1 MAAPRKTADGGIETD
16 TGVIGSTYKKPAKG
30 MTSQGGQMTPDGVIG
45 KPAIGQ
51 PSSAPVAAATPTT
64 FPAAP
69 PLKTAPAGIVTATGV
84 TRAGYQEPPAGYTSE
99 GGRITSTGVIGKT
112 FGTPSSGTAV
122 TALPLDTF
130 SKDWRISKDGEG
142 GFHLVAPNSRAEE
155 GHTFVE
161 GSNTTNAT
169 DAMWKFRGMR
179 NTARNAAAKANP
191 PDPNAES
198 EKSEPKK
205 EWSPMGFDAVA
216 NSRPVPIIPEGEK
229 AKPNWWANLKGTS
242 LDAPARL
249 RGAASSE
256 WTGENYNALNRN
268 AGDQQASF
276 TDMQKRAM
284 PDSGITGGAEEDLH
298 KADLLA
304 RGETEQTDV
313 INAKGEIVPQLFR
326 RAPQF
331 EEDQTMSAAK
341 ERRLMARSRKWL
353 QTESAQKSWRGRVF
367 NKGK

>member
-1 MAAPRKTADGGIETD
+1 MASARKTAVETAVDGGTITD
-16 TGVIGSTYKKPAKG
+16 TGVIGKG
-30 MTSQGGQMTPDGVIG
+30 YIPDGGTITDTGVIG
-45 KPAIGQ
+45 KSFIGK
-51 PSSAPVAAATPTT
+51 PSSAPVATATPAT
-64 FPAAP
+64 FPTAS
-69 PLKTAPAGIVTATGV
+69 PLKTAPAGTVTATGV

-99 GGRITSTGVIGKT
+99 GGRIISTGIIGKT

-130 SKDWRISKDGEG
+130 SKDWRISQDSNK

-191 PDPNAES
+191 TDPAAEP
-198 EKSEPKK
+198 EKPEPKK
-205 EWSPMGFDAVA
+205 EWTPIGFDAAA
-216 NSRPVPIIPEGEK
+216 NSRPPRVIPEGEK
-229 AKPNWWANLKGTS
+229 AKPDWWANLKGTS

-249 RGAASSE
+249 KGTASSE
-256 WTGENYNALNRN
+256 WTGQNYNALNRN
-268 AGDQQASF
+268 AGDQQTSF
-276 TDMQKRAM
+276 TDMQARAL